1 VAFDVSTTSQDDILS
16 GRHYNPD
23 SGLQIFDQT
32 TFSGNFGNSIFNP
45 AWSPD
50 PSKITWMTGNGE
62 RRVLQLFDM
71 KAKTAVTLL
80 DWDPAR
86 FGALIPSPLWSPD
99 GQWLALEVWANG
111 LEGSGIWLLAADG
124 SSQTLVNAEGHE
136 PHWVSNTQ
144 LVFGVNNGTRLYDVN
159 SGETFKMDLPEGSW
173 ILEATNLADLVAQAI
188 PVRVAD
194 TSVAY
199 VLAMQDVPMFSGDD
213 DSYEQIGT
221 IFGGQTALVTG
232 QSLETNWWRV
242 ICPDDTIG
250 DCWLTDD
257 TAYTVP
263 VDTPNPITE
272 LPDPADLTMSVEQTT
287 SPDGRWQADA
297 AQSESVLIIDRYKY
311 FVSLT
316 VTDGTTTWTPVAEWR
331 NDGLGAH
338 WLAVFRWS
346 VDGRYLYYT
355 NTGSADGCSRFV
367 NGTDLYRLDVSNGEV
382 IEILPEG
389 KTLNLSLSPD
399 ESMLAYASYDGQSE
413 VLAVQDL
420 ATGTERSVRLFEP
433 NSNTQMS
440 EIFWSGDG
448 KTAVLTLI
456 HGACSPRQ
464 TSSIVRINI
473 EDMTTTTL
481 ITDDERFFRI
491 LDWPNPD
498 QAEIPLADKD
508 GTNYRLEINSG
519 ELAQEE

>member
-1 VAFDVSTTSQDDILS
+1 
-16 GRHYNPD
+16 
-23 SGLQIFDQT
+23 
-32 TFSGNFGNSIFNP
+32 
-45 AWSPD
+45 
-50 PSKITWMTGNGE
+50 
-62 RRVLQLFDM
+62 
-71 KAKTAVTLL
+71 
-80 DWDPAR
+80 
-86 FGALIPSPLWSPD
+86 
-99 GQWLALEVWANG
+99 
-111 LEGSGIWLLAADG
+111 
-124 SSQTLVNAEGHE
+124 
-136 PHWVSNTQ
+136 
-144 LVFGVNNGTRLYDVN
+144 
-159 SGETFKMDLPEGSW
+159 
-173 ILEATNLADLVAQAI
+173 
-188 PVRVAD
+188 
-194 TSVAY
+194 
-199 VLAMQDVPMFSGDD
+199 
-213 DSYEQIGT
+213 
-221 IFGGQTALVTG
+221 
-232 QSLETNWWRV
+232 
-242 ICPDDTIG
+242 
-250 DCWLTDD
+250 
-257 TAYTVP
+257 
-263 VDTPNPITE
+263 
-272 LPDPADLTMSVEQTT
+272 
-287 SPDGRWQADA
+287 
-297 AQSESVLIIDRYKY
+297 VLIIDRYKY

-389 KTLNLSLSPD
+389 KTLNLSLSSD

-498 QAEIPLADKD
+498 QAEIHLADKD
-508 GTNYRLEINSG
+508 GTNYWLEINSG